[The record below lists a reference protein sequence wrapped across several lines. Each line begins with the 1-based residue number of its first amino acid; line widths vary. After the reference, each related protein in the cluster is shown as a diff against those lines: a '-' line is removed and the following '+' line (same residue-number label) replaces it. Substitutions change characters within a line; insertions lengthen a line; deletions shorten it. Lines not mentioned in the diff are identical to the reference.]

1 VVKIIEEFLESAD
14 MDIDNSP
21 IEWRREKLQ
30 LALGNNEIS
39 SQTADI
45 NKITRSDKTMDNKNF
60 PFNLFNQDLIE
71 NLTELERQGKELE
84 AQFKRI
90 DDKAEEIVKLLTG
103 FTASDA
109 EQAIQSAVMKLKK
122 YSVVRFEEASEK

>member
-1 VVKIIEEFLESAD
+1 
-14 MDIDNSP
+14 
-21 IEWRREKLQ
+21 
-30 LALGNNEIS
+30 
-39 SQTADI
+39 
-45 NKITRSDKTMDNKNF
+45 MDNKNF

>member
-1 VVKIIEEFLESAD
+1 
-14 MDIDNSP
+14 
-21 IEWRREKLQ
+21 
-30 LALGNNEIS
+30 
-39 SQTADI
+39 
-45 NKITRSDKTMDNKNF
+45 MDNKNF
-60 PFNLFNQDLIE
+60 PFSLFNQDLIE

-103 FTASDA
+103 FTAGDA

-122 YSVVRFEEASEK
+122 YSVIRFEEASEK

>member
-1 VVKIIEEFLESAD
+1 
-14 MDIDNSP
+14 
-21 IEWRREKLQ
+21 
-30 LALGNNEIS
+30 
-39 SQTADI
+39 
-45 NKITRSDKTMDNKNF
+45 MDNKNF

-122 YSVVRFEEASEK
+122 YSVVHFEEASEK

>member
-1 VVKIIEEFLESAD
+1 
-14 MDIDNSP
+14 
-21 IEWRREKLQ
+21 
-30 LALGNNEIS
+30 
-39 SQTADI
+39 
-45 NKITRSDKTMDNKNF
+45 MDNKNF

-71 NLTELERQGKELE
+71 NLTELERQGKELK

-90 DDKAEEIVKLLTG
+90 DDKAEEIVKLLAG